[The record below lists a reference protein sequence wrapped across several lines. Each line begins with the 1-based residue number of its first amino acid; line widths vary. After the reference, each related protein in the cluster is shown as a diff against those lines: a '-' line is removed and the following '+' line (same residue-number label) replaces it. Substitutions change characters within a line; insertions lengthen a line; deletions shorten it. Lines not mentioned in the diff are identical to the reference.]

1 MCTCVF
7 VFLCTDWCFECVEC
21 VSVSVCVCVL
31 IYFQWEINPKKDI
44 SPLSLLQILCYHTV
58 PTPLSLFKTR
68 VCVRVCFILSI
79 LP

>member
-44 SPLSLLQILCYHTV
+44 SPMCSYRYV
-58 PTPLSLFKTR
+58 S
-68 VCVRVCFILSI
+68 VCQCV
-79 LP
+79 